1 MTVSGEPAPRFSLRG
16 TYLSLMLG
24 LGMVVLR
31 KLVDVQQG
39 MQGELAE
46 DDDIEEDSKDRLDI
60 VQ

>member
-1 MTVSGEPAPRFSLRG
+1 
-16 TYLSLMLG
+16 MLG
-24 LGMVVLR
+24 LGMGVLR